1 MQERPIFPL
10 SAQAA
15 GVAPAYRSIRLS
27 RATHR
32 LTPRRRLGRCRAGCA
47 PGRGRPV
54 DTEAMYRR
62 DFMVFLRNG
71 GALRGLEQFLDT
83 RLGEAEPH
91 AAVQ

>member
-1 MQERPIFPL
+1 
-10 SAQAA
+10 
-15 GVAPAYRSIRLS
+15 
-27 RATHR
+27 
-32 LTPRRRLGRCRAGCA
+32 
-47 PGRGRPV
+47 
-54 DTEAMYRR
+54 MYRR